1 MNVRIDPHALERGC
15 GERASADQI
24 LDVLE
29 TGMPAEARGNRFAKE
44 KLYGYHGLWKG
55 RYYDEKMIK
64 VIYVMEDDTAVT
76 ITVVVKYGRWS

>member
-1 MNVRIDPHALERGC
+1 M
-15 GERASADQI
+15 
-24 LDVLE
+24 
-29 TGMPAEARGNRFAKE
+29 EARGNRFAKE

>member
-1 MNVRIDPHALERGC
+1 MNVRIDPHALERAA
-15 GERASADQI
+15 ERGASADQI

-55 RYYDEKMIK
+55 CYYDEKMIK
-64 VIYVMEDDTAVT
+64 VYVMEDDTAVT